1 MKDLT
6 TGNPFQVIIKFALPM
21 LFSMIFQQVY
31 SVVDSIVAGKYI
43 GVDALGAVG
52 ASQPITAIF
61 IAIAIGMG
69 MGMNVVISHFFGA
82 GRFKRVKSTI
92 STSVITVI
100 VMSVFLTLF
109 GSITCSRMLQMLST
123 PENIF
128 KDAGIYLK
136 IYIWGIIFLM
146 LYNAAT
152 SIFTALGDSMTPLV
166 FLIFSSVL
174 NIILDVLFVVSF
186 HMGVSGVAW
195 ATFIAQGLASVLAIV
210 TVFMKVRKIETGAYR
225 KFHPV
230 LLRKIMAIAVPS
242 IMQQS
247 FVSIGQLF
255 VQGRI
260 NSFGSVVVAGYSAAF
275 KIQIFILAALST
287 ISNAISSFIAQNLG
301 AGKGERVHEGVKI
314 GLKIIFSMG
323 VMFFLVCFL
332 GAENLMR
339 LFMDGKTAGS
349 IGGIKVGVGF
359 LHIVTPFYMIICIKF
374 IYDGALR
381 GSAEMKGFMTSTFAD
396 LFTRV
401 ILSFALSY
409 PLGYIGIWWAWPV
422 GWMIGTLCS
431 VYFGKKELK
440 RIEGRRGR

>member
-43 GVDALGAVG
+43 GVGALGAVG

-69 MGMNVVISHFFGA
+69 MGINVIISTYFGA
-82 GRFKRVKSTI
+82 KKYRRVKSTI
-92 STSVITVI
+92 STSVITVLI
-100 VMSVFLTLF
+100 MSVVLTIF
-109 GSITCSRMLQMLST
+109 GVFTCNGMLSLLST

-128 KDAGIYLK
+128 TDASTYLR
-136 IYIWGIIFLM
+136 IYIWGITFLM

-152 SIFTALGDSMTPLV
+152 SIFTALGDSMTPLM

-174 NIILDVLFVVSF
+174 NIILDVVFVTSF
-186 HMGVSGVAW
+186 HMGVAGVAW
-195 ATFIAQGLASVLAIV
+195 ATFIAQGIASVLAVI
-210 TVFMKVRKIETGAYR
+210 TVFLKVRKIQTSNYK
-225 KFHPV
+225 KFSG
-230 LLRKIMAIAVPS
+230 LLLKKVMTVAVPS

-260 NSFGSVVVAGYSAAF
+260 NSFGAVVVAGYSAAF
-275 KIQIFILAALST
+275 KIQIFILAALNT

-301 AGKGERVHEGVKI
+301 ANKIERMKQGIRI
-314 GLKIIFSMG
+314 GLKLILGMAF
-323 VMFFLVCFL
+323 VFLIACFL
-332 GAENLMR
+332 MAEPLMG
-339 LFMDGKTAGS
+339 LFMDGKTQEAMD
-349 IGGIKVGVGF
+349 GIKVGVEF
-359 LHIVTPFYMIICIKF
+359 LRIVSPFYMMICIKF

-381 GSAEMKGFMTSTFAD
+381 GMEEMRGFMASTFAD
-396 LFTRV
+396 LIARV
-401 ILSFALSY
+401 VLSFVLSV
-409 PLGYIGIWWAWPV
+409 PLGYVGIWWAWPV
-422 GWMIGTLCS
+422 GWFIGTS
-431 VYFGKKELK
+431 VSIYFERKALKKY
-440 RIEGRRGR
+440 

>member
-6 TGNPFQVIIKFALPM
+6 TGNPFQVILRFTLPM

-43 GVDALGAVG
+43 GVNALGAVG

-61 IAIAIGMG
+61 IAVAVGTGMG
-69 MGMNVVISHFFGA
+69 INVVISNFFGA
-82 GRFKRVKSTI
+82 RKYKRVKSTI
-92 STSVITVI
+92 STSVITVVI
-100 VMSVFLTLF
+100 MSVILTVL
-109 GSITCSRMLQMLST
+109 GSIGCNGMLKLLST
-123 PENIF
+123 PTDIF
-128 KDAGIYLK
+128 SDAALYLK

-174 NIILDVLFVVSF
+174 NIILDVVFVTCF

-195 ATFIAQGLASVLAIV
+195 ATFIAQGIASVLAVI
-210 TVFMKVRKIETGAYR
+210 TVFIKVKKIKTPAYK
-225 KFHPV
+225 KFNTL
-230 LLRKIMAIAVPS
+230 LLRKVMTIAVPS

-260 NSFGSVVVAGYSAAF
+260 NSFGAIVVAGYSAAF

-287 ISNAISSFIAQNLG
+287 VSNAISSFIAQNLG
-301 AGKGERVHEGVKI
+301 AGKTERMRDGIKI
-314 GLKIIFSMG
+314 GLKMIFSMS
-323 VMFFLVCFL
+323 VIFFLVCYFM
-332 GAENLMR
+332 ANPLME
-339 LFMDGKTAGS
+339 LFMDGKTQES
-349 IGGIKVGVGF
+349 LNGIKVGVGF

-381 GSAEMKGFMTSTFAD
+381 GMEAMKGFMASTFAD
-396 LFTRV
+396 LIARV
-401 ILSFALSY
+401 VLSFLFSI
-409 PLGYIGIWWAWPV
+409 PFGYIGIWWAWPV
-422 GWMIGTLCS
+422 GWFIGTCVS
-431 VYFGKKELK
+431 IYCGKKELK
-440 RIEGRRGR
+440 KY